1 LSFGL
6 EGARIMNQAA
16 GLGRSAQGGTM
27 EDRSHVQYERL
38 RPQQIVARREACPVA
53 YLPIGTIEW
62 HGEHNPVGLDTL
74 KMHGLLCECAEAI
87 GGLVFPPL
95 YYGENREQALMEA
108 NAGDRAEIAAR
119 MGLSPDHFRPGY
131 MFDSIAEQ
139 NRSYQRLLVHMLHE
153 IKSLGF
159 KVAVIGA
166 GHYPLLDHARAA
178 AALFHQEQS
187 RPKMVAWAMTGYEL
201 VQGQFDP
208 CGDHAGKWETSL
220 LMHLDP
226 GMQDLTV
233 LPKTREEKP
242 IGASNNGVQDSTAE
256 FGQQATQAI
265 VRAVR
270 GRVQEFLANH
280 GRYQGH
286 GSPM

>member
-1 LSFGL
+1 MKKY
-6 EGARIMNQAA
+6 AC
-16 GLGRSAQGGTM
+16 
-27 EDRSHVQYERL
+27 VQYERL
-38 RPQQIVARREACPVA
+38 RPDQIVARRRECPVA

-62 HGEHNPVGLDTL
+62 HGVHNPVGLDTL
-74 KMHGLLCECAEAI
+74 KIHALLCACASEI

-108 NAGDRAEIAAR
+108 NESHRGPIAAK
-119 MGLSPDHFRPGY
+119 MDLPPDNFAAGY
-131 MFDSIAEQ
+131 MAEGISIQ
-139 NRSYQRLLVHMLHE
+139 NRNYQSLLVHILHE

-187 RPKMVAWAMTGYEL
+187 RPKMVVWAMTGYEL
-201 VQGQFDP
+201 VRGQFSP

-226 GMQDLTV
+226 GMQDLSL
-233 LPKTREEKP
+233 LPADPDEKP
-242 IGASNNGVQDSTAE
+242 VGASNNGIREANAE
-256 FGQQATQAI
+256 FGRQATDAI
-265 VRAVR
+265 VQAVR
-270 GRVQEFLANH
+270 TRVDEFLKNTGA
-280 GRYQGH
+280 YQGH